1 MMKPIVLYPVRSAL
15 FTAAVLLSS
24 CDEGSSGL
32 QQRVIEV
39 EAQRDL
45 QSQKVAELQSRL
57 NSLLEKP
64 AAPVAGTAAPKATE
78 NATGGSDHAML
89 IATASGLGD
98 ELAKDLKPGTLET
111 FGLTQ
116 MVGFKLKSGDSF
128 TSVVVPFFSKGDD
141 YWECG
146 WSKERI
152 KAALQE
158 KGAATSSY
166 SPPVQA
172 AAAPTYQPT
181 PPPVPQAPQPTP
193 QPAPVMTPPQT
204 PTVYQPPSAP
214 APVVLSTQPQ
224 APASDGVALQPGER
238 IVTLTDLDGNPQRAV
253 RKADGTIR
261 VIFK

>member
-1 MMKPIVLYPVRSAL
+1 MMKPIVLYPMRAVVL
-15 FTAAVLLSS
+15 TAAALLCS

-39 EAQRDL
+39 EAQRDM

-64 AAPVAGTAAPKATE
+64 ATPVAGAAAPTTTTTV
-78 NATGGSDHAML
+78 NVSGGSDHAAL

-98 ELAKDLKPGTLET
+98 ELAKDLQPGALET

-116 MVGFKLKSGDSF
+116 MVGFKLKSADGF
-128 TSVVVPFFSKGDD
+128 TSVVVPFFSKGDG

-146 WSKERI
+146 WSKDRI
-152 KAALQE
+152 KAVLKNKEGIIA
-158 KGAATSSY
+158 SSPAPAQ
-166 SPPVQA
+166 SFT
-172 AAAPTYQPT
+172 APTPQPM
-181 PPPVPQAPQPTP
+181 PPPVAQAPQP
-193 QPAPVMTPPQT
+193 APYSVPPQT

-224 APASDGVALQPGER
+224 TAAPDGVALQPGER

>member
-1 MMKPIVLYPVRSAL
+1 MMKPIAPNPMRSVLL
-15 FTAAVLLSS
+15 TAAALLCS

-39 EAQRDL
+39 EAQRDQ
-45 QSQKVAELQSRL
+45 QSQKVAELQARL

-64 AAPVAGTAAPKATE
+64 AAPAAGAEAAAPKTAEKTP
-78 NATGGSDHAML
+78 GSSDHAML
-89 IATASGLGD
+89 IATASGFGD
-98 ELAKDLKPGTLET
+98 ELAKELKPGTLET

-158 KGAATSSY
+158 KGAAAPAY
-166 SPPVQA
+166 APPMQA
-172 AAAPTYQPT
+172 APAPVSQPM
-181 PPPVPQAPQPTP
+181 PAPVAQAPVPVP
-193 QPAPVMTPPQT
+193 QPAPVMTPP
-204 PTVYQPPSAP
+204 PVYQAPSAP

-224 APASDGVALQPGER
+224 AAAPDGVTLQPGER